1 LKRAAGG
8 DTLGPARPPAAS
20 IPFPRADTRPVFQVY
35 LPIAEMSVNAL
46 LVLGLGGIVGLLSG
60 MFGVGGGFLMTPLLI
75 FIGIP
80 PAVAVGTQANQIVG
94 ASVSGVLGHWR
105 RKNVDAKLGLVM
117 MGGGAFGA
125 VLGVLI
131 FSWLS
136 SLGQVDL
143 VISLLY
149 VFLLGSVGLSML
161 IESIRT
167 MLQTH
172 AAEAPVRRKLHQHN
186 LLHGL
191 PWKMRFPKSRLYISA
206 WLPIAIGAFGGVLV
220 SIMGIGGGFL
230 LVPAMIYLLGMPAA
244 LVAGTS
250 LFQIIFTTA
259 IATLLHAVTT
269 QTVDI
274 MLAGLLILG
283 SAAGAQFGTVAAS
296 KLRGEQARGLMSV
309 LVLIIAIRLAFDLFT
324 PPVDDFSVTTLGEET

>member
-1 LKRAAGG
+1 M
-8 DTLGPARPPAAS
+8 
-20 IPFPRADTRPVFQVY
+20 FQVY
-35 LPIAEMSVNAL
+35 LPIAEMSVDAL
-46 LVLGLGGIVGLLSG
+46 LVLSLGGIVGLLSG
-60 MFGVGGGFLMTPLLI
+60 LFGVGGGFLMTPLLI

-117 MGGGAFGA
+117 MGGGAVGA
-125 VLGVLI
+125 VFGVLI

-149 VFLLGSVGLSML
+149 VFLLGGVGLSML
-161 IESIRT
+161 IESIGT
-167 MLQTH
+167 MLQTQS
-172 AAEAPVRRKLHQHN
+172 AEMPVRRKLHQHN

-259 IATLLHAVTT
+259 IATFLHAVTT

-274 MLAGLLILG
+274 LLAGLLILG
-283 SAAGAQFGTVAAS
+283 SAVGAQFGTAAAG
-296 KLRGEQARGLMSV
+296 KLRGEQARALMAV
-309 LVLIIAIRLAFDLFT
+309 LVLIIAVRLAFDLFT
-324 PPVDDFSVTTLGEET
+324 PPTENFSVTTIGDGS